1 MLFPHRI
8 VVTVTPVNFVC
19 PSSRP
24 THRFLYTKFLL
35 TFFPP
40 SFLLLPSSLSLTNYP
55 TPSIMSFNLP
65 RSLSRTAWRSYGTV
79 QGSPSAASIASR
91 VPSVLVEA
99 TSATAPRTNWTP
111 EEVSAVYHTPLNQ
124 LTYASVRIPNYKIK
138 RSIPSLSSL
147 PIACPQ

>member
-1 MLFPHRI
+1 
-8 VVTVTPVNFVC
+8 
-19 PSSRP
+19 
-24 THRFLYTKFLL
+24 
-35 TFFPP
+35 
-40 SFLLLPSSLSLTNYP
+40 
-55 TPSIMSFNLP
+55 MSFTLP

-124 LTYASVRIPNYKIK
+124 LTYASVRFHDYPTLQLGI
-138 RSIPSLSSL
+138 SLLSLVPSMIAFETRKTKKLPAQLKLINVHRRLPYTDASMTPRPFKCVLS
-147 PIACPQ
+147 

>member
-1 MLFPHRI
+1 
-8 VVTVTPVNFVC
+8 
-19 PSSRP
+19 
-24 THRFLYTKFLL
+24 
-35 TFFPP
+35 
-40 SFLLLPSSLSLTNYP
+40 
-55 TPSIMSFNLP
+55 MSFNLP

-124 LTYASVRIPNYKIK
+124 LTYASVSISNYK
-138 RSIPSLSSL
+138 SDAQYPHFYPSQCRRL
-147 PIACPQ
+147 IAEKPDIGRASVISTNNVHSRLLYTDASMTPRPSKCAPS